1 MRLLTCYHPDPGSW
15 QWLLKDLWSCPFRS
29 AVHSD
34 TAARRILFKPRSSPS
49 STQSPPTAP
58 TLTSE
63 QSPAP
68 AGCLLI
74 LSAPAT
80 LASLHPGPLHL
91 LFSLSFLHGSLLHF
105 LQDFTQRSPWLP
117 DISESPTSTI
127 HTPLSCLLFF
137 LLSCTIM

>member
-1 MRLLTCYHPDPGSW
+1 M
-15 QWLLKDLWSCPFRS
+15 
-29 AVHSD
+29 
-34 TAARRILFKPRSSPS
+34 ILFKPRSSPS

-63 QSPAP
+63 KSPAR
-68 AGCLLI
+68 AGSLLI

-80 LASLHPGPLHL
+80 LASLHAGPLHW

-117 DISESPTSTI
+117 NIPESPTSTLHI
-127 HTPLSCLLFF
+127 PLSCLLFF
-137 LLSCTIM
+137 SLAVTIMQPIITYLVCGLCPHQNVSATKAEIFWCVLSTL